1 MPISIIIPC
10 LQMATTLGRALDS
23 CLIQPEAAQIIV
35 VDDGSTDASFDV
47 AQHYRQRDAR
57 VEVLRMHVNGG
68 VAAARNWA
76 AMHATQDLLAFIDA
90 DDEYLPGAL
99 AAASQYLQRAP
110 REASVRLDVDYV
122 GFPQAI
128 VEHPDFDKYAA
139 ILSNTVPS
147 SLVIRRAV
155 YRALGG
161 FPLDE
166 FFRRVG
172 GEDGAFSWA
181 LGRLFGNRRLI
192 DGKRVRQHY
201 HPGIHAERFFRI
213 HMGMERPLY
222 EEVVEALRLSQ
233 RFVASAELALA
244 QLRALHAPA
253 GGAAAEVSDAG
264 DANASAPAAPR
275 ETPKQR

>member
-1 MPISIIIPC
+1 
-10 LQMATTLGRALDS
+10 
-23 CLIQPEAAQIIV
+23 
-35 VDDGSTDASFDV
+35 
-47 AQHYRQRDAR
+47 

-90 DDEYLPGAL
+90 DDEYLPAAL
-99 AAASQYLQRAP
+99 GVASNYLLRCP
-110 REASVRLDVDYV
+110 EEASVRLDVDYA

-128 VEHPDFDKYAA
+128 VAHPDFEKYAA

-161 FPLDE
+161 FPLDD

-181 LGRLFGNRRLI
+181 LSKLFGNRRLI
-192 DGKRVRQHY
+192 DAKRVRQHY
-201 HPGIHAERFFRI
+201 HPAIHAERFFRI
-213 HMGMERPLY
+213 HMGMEAPVR

-233 RFVASAELALA
+233 QFVAAAEAA
-244 QLRALHAPA
+244 IVQLRALHSPA
-253 GGAAAEVSDAG
+253 GTAAQAAA
-264 DANASAPAAPR
+264 AP
-275 ETPKQR
+275 TGQR

>member
-1 MPISIIIPC
+1 MMPISIIIPC
-10 LQMATTLGRALDS
+10 LQMAATLGRALES

-35 VDDGSTDASFDV
+35 VDDGSTDASIEL
-47 AQHYRQRDAR
+47 AQHYGRLDAR
-57 VEVLRMHVNGG
+57 VQVLRMHVNGG

-76 AMHATQDLLAFIDA
+76 AMHATEDLLGFIDA

-99 AAASQYLQRAP
+99 AAASGYLQRCP
-110 REASVRLDVDYV
+110 GEASVRLDVDYA
-122 GFPQAI
+122 GFPRAI

-161 FPLDE
+161 FPLDA

-181 LGRLFGNRRLI
+181 LSRLFGNRRLI
-192 DGKRVRQHY
+192 DAKRVRQHY
-201 HPGIHAERFFRI
+201 HPAIHAERFFRI
-213 HMGMERPLY
+213 HLGMEQPVHQ
-222 EEVVEALRLSQ
+222 EVVEAWRLSQ
-233 RFVASAELALA
+233 RFVASAEAAIA
-244 QLRALHAPA
+244 QLRALHSPA
-253 GGAAAEVSDAG
+253 G
-264 DANASAPAAPR
+264 AAPPVPPASPGSR
-275 ETPKQR
+275 